1 MTEKLRDIAMKL
13 KILKSIKDIG
23 RKNINK
29 NKKEKKFDKNNLKI
43 NKMETKDGR
52 RRQNKDKEWNPNW
65 RREALSLLG

>member
-1 MTEKLRDIAMKL
+1 MKL

-43 NKMETKDGR
+43 NKMKTKDGR
-52 RRQNKDKEWNPNW
+52 RRQDKDKEWNPNW

>member
-52 RRQNKDKEWNPNW
+52 RRQNKDKE
-65 RREALSLLG
+65 

>member
-43 NKMETKDGR
+43 NKMETKNGR
-52 RRQNKDKEWNPNW
+52 RRQNEDKVWNPNW

>member
-1 MTEKLRDIAMKL
+1 MKL

-29 NKKEKKFDKNNLKI
+29 KEKKFDKNNLKI
-43 NKMETKDGR
+43 NKMKTKDGR

>member
-43 NKMETKDGR
+43 NKMKTKDGR

>member
-1 MTEKLRDIAMKL
+1 MKL

-29 NKKEKKFDKNNLKI
+29 KEKKFDKNNPKI

-52 RRQNKDKEWNPNW
+52 RRQNKDKE
-65 RREALSLLG
+65 

>member
-1 MTEKLRDIAMKL
+1 MTEKLRDMAMKL

-43 NKMETKDGR
+43 NKMKTKDGR
-52 RRQNKDKEWNPNW
+52 RRQDKDKE
-65 RREALSLLG
+65 

>member
-43 NKMETKDGR
+43 NKMKTKDGR
-52 RRQNKDKEWNPNW
+52 RRQDKDKEWNPNW

>member
-29 NKKEKKFDKNNLKI
+29 KEKKFDKNNLKI
-43 NKMETKDGR
+43 NKMKTKDGR
-52 RRQNKDKEWNPNW
+52 RRQDKDKEWNPNW

>member
-1 MTEKLRDIAMKL
+1 MKL

-52 RRQNKDKEWNPNW
+52 RRQNKDKE
-65 RREALSLLG
+65 